1 MLWLISLKLILRLK
15 AFPHNLKITFDTI
28 KIYVLTLYGLKL
40 KLKISY
46 LELFYII
53 N

>member
-1 MLWLISLKLILRLK
+1 MKM
-15 AFPHNLKITFDTI
+15 TFDTI
-28 KIYVLTLYGLKL
+28 KIYVLTLYGLNL
-40 KLKISY
+40 NINY